1 MSPRRDYIKTYILLL
16 SKLQQTLLFLLQRP
30 LYLQFYT
37 AKYILRKLQQTFSS
51 QTQESLCLQY
61 YMVNGNNQWQQCTV
75 YNSFAIPFGVLYML
89 NMKEWYSFMLHTHVV
104 YTVVYCYWYLQLTV
118 IYIIYNWL
126 VDLCTCWD
134 MKQ

>member
-1 MSPRRDYIKTYILLL
+1 M
-16 SKLQQTLLFLLQRP
+16 
-30 LYLQFYT
+30 
-37 AKYILRKLQQTFSS
+37 QQTFSS

-118 IYIIYNWL
+118 IYNIQLISRVVYMLRHETIIVPCIAYNIFY
-126 VDLCTCWD
+126 
-134 MKQ
+134 